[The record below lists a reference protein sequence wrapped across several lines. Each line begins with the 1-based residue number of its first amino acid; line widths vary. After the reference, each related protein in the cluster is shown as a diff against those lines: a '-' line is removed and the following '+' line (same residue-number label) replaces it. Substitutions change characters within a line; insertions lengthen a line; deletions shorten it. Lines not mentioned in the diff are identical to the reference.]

1 MPLQR
6 IHFCRHL
13 VPALVCGLLSA
24 CGKRDAADNPAP
36 AEVYVRGDRVVAE
49 QSAAQFFEGRVLS
62 AQGDRLR
69 LQAIGGNDSL
79 NVVASDVYRLP
90 PATHELTANMLAIC
104 GRGEVWLPCRLAK
117 ISGSALQ
124 ARSVS
129 GEVFDLTR
137 DHVLAPSAL
146 TELNLKR
153 YFARSEAEQA
163 FAHAAE
169 RAGDPRPEPGW
180 RPALRERLLVK
191 VGADWFTGYVREIDG
206 DTAQVTLSS
215 PQRSATVPL
224 SALSAEPPSSF
235 VSELRRGDFVLF
247 RPETPSQPWARM
259 QVRAL
264 NDAELKL
271 GDASGT
277 LKSATVREV
286 VPLRP

>member
-1 MPLQR
+1 VPLQGNY
-6 IHFCRHL
+6 FWL
-13 VPALVCGLLSA
+13 YLLTALVCGLLSA
-24 CGKRDAADNPAP
+24 CSKREAADNPAP
-36 AEVYVRGDRVVAE
+36 AEVYARGDRVVAE
-49 QSAAQFFEGRVLS
+49 QSAAQFFEGRVLA
-62 AQGDRLR
+62 AQADHLR
-69 LQAIGGNDSL
+69 VQVIGGNDSL

-90 PATHELTANMLAIC
+90 PAAHELTANMLAIC
-104 GRGEVWLPCRLAK
+104 GRGEAWLPCRVTN
-117 ISGSALQ
+117 ISGNALH
-124 ARSVS
+124 ARLAS
-129 GEVFDLTR
+129 GEQFDLPR
-137 DHVLAPSAL
+137 DHLLVPSAL

-169 RAGDPRPEPGW
+169 RAGEPRPEPGW
-180 RPALRERLLVK
+180 RPALHERLLVK
-191 VGADWFTGYVREIDG
+191 VGAEWFTGYVREIDS
-206 DTAQVTLSS
+206 DTAEITLSS
-215 PQRSATVPL
+215 PQRNATVPL